1 MEKKRVV
8 AYVRVSSKSSAQIHS
23 YDFQARY
30 WQDKFAD
37 DPQSDLV
44 GIYADRGISGS
55 SIKKRTEFLRMM
67 DDARSGKFDQIR
79 TKSVSRFA
87 RNTVELLEAVREL
100 RDLGIEVFFENE
112 QISSLEPSS
121 ELYLTIA
128 ATVAEND
135 LAVDSDRQHWSMQY
149 RFENGWI
156 CIGSGMY
163 GYRMAKNNQ
172 LEIVPEEAEIVRRI
186 YDMYINGYGAQAIAN
201 VLNAEGIPNARGG
214 IWRLNTLLNLIG
226 NEKYMGDSIM
236 GKVMQKQGV
245 KYDNSDGQFGQRYY
259 IESSHEPIV
268 SKEVWNRAQEIREQR
283 KNPKLVGQQNT
294 VYPFTSLIECGKCHA
309 NFRHK
314 INSSGK
320 KWASEIWMCST
331 QYINGKAACDCTRIK
346 DSVLKEKF
354 VDAYNEFVTKRP
366 QSRSIIAMQE
376 IIEKLQKEE
385 ADLAVLTLKHLL
397 PVSVQHSEQR
407 RIRAKISELRQ
418 KISEQSTV
426 SDSDYTTITEFSEEK
441 LKKFIKKVIVSDG
454 TVAFLFYNGV
464 TIRKEY
470 SNGQPGNKPGW
481 RQRKEG

>member
-1 MEKKRVV
+1 MEKTRVV

-37 DPQSDLV
+37 DPQNELV

-67 DDARSGKFDQIR
+67 DDARSGKFDQIQ

-112 QISSLEPSS
+112 QISSLEPTS

-135 LAVDSDRQHWSMQY
+135 LAVDSDRQHWSMQH

-163 GYRMAKNNQ
+163 GYRMMEGNR
-172 LEIVPEEAEIVRRI
+172 LVIVPEEAEIIRRI
-186 YDMYINGYGAQAIAN
+186 YDMYISGHGAQAIAN
-201 VLNAEGIPNARGG
+201 ALNSEGILNSRNTFWRSNA
-214 IWRLNTLLNLIG
+214 ILNLIS

-236 GKVMQKQGV
+236 GKVVQKQGV
-245 KYDNSDGQFGQRYY
+245 KFDNSEGQYGQRYY
-259 IESSHEPIV
+259 IENSHEPIV
-268 SKEVWNRAQEIREQR
+268 NREVWSRAQEIREQR

-320 KWASEIWMCST
+320 KWASPIWMCST
-331 QYINGKAACDCTRIK
+331 QYVNGISACDCTRIK

-354 VDAYNEFVTKRP
+354 VEAYNEFVTKRP
-366 QSRSIIAMQE
+366 QNNSVIAIQE
-376 IIEKLQKEE
+376 VIDRLQKEE
-385 ADLAVLTLKHLL
+385 SDLAALTLKHLL

-407 RIRAKISELRQ
+407 RIRASINELRQ
-418 KISEQSTV
+418 KISEQSSV
-426 SDSDYTTITEFSEEK
+426 SESDYTPITEFNEEK

-454 TVAFLFYNGV
+454 TVAFLFFNDI
-464 TIRKEY
+464 TITKSY

-481 RQRKEG
+481 KQRQEG

>member
-8 AYVRVSSKSSAQIHS
+8 AYVRVSSKSSAQMHS

-30 WQDKFAD
+30 WQEKFAD
-37 DPQSDLV
+37 DPQSELV
-44 GIYADRGISGS
+44 GIYADSGISGS

-67 DDARSGKFDQIR
+67 DDARSDKFDQIQ

-87 RNTVELLEAVREL
+87 RNTVELLKAIREL

-112 QISSLEPSS
+112 QISSLDPTS

-135 LAVDSDRQHWSMQY
+135 LAVDSERQHWSMQH

-172 LEIVPEEAEIVRRI
+172 LEIVPEEAEVVQRI

-201 VLNAEGIPNARGG
+201 VLNAEGIANARGG
-214 IWRLNTLLNLIG
+214 IWRLNTLLNLIS

-245 KYDNSDGQFGQRYY
+245 KYDNSNGQFGQRYY

-268 SKEVWNRAQEIREQR
+268 SKEVWMKAQEIREQR
-283 KNPKLVGQQNT
+283 KNTKLVGQQNT

-309 NFRHK
+309 HFRHK
-314 INSSGK
+314 VNASGK

-354 VDAYNEFVTKRP
+354 VEAYNEFVTKRP
-366 QSRSIIAMQE
+366 QSNSVIAMHE

-385 ADLAVLTLKHLL
+385 TDLAALALKHLL
-397 PVSVQHSEQR
+397 PVSTLHSEQR
-407 RIRAKISELRQ
+407 RIRTRINELKK
-418 KISEQSTV
+418 KISEQSAV
-426 SDSDYTTITEFSEEK
+426 SDSDYTPITEFSEEK
-441 LKKFIKKVIVSDG
+441 LKKFIRKVIVSDG
-454 TVAFLFYNGV
+454 TVAFLFYSGI
-464 TIRKEY
+464 TISKEY
-470 SNGQPGNKPGW
+470 NNGKSGNKPGW
-481 RQRKEG
+481 NQEKEE

>member
-8 AYVRVSSKSSAQIHS
+8 AYVRVSSKSSAQMHS
-23 YDFQARY
+23 YDFQERY

-37 DPQSDLV
+37 DPQRELV

-55 SIKKRTEFLRMM
+55 SVKKRTEFLRMM
-67 DDARSGKFDQIR
+67 DDARSGRFDQIQ

-112 QISSLEPSS
+112 QISSLEPTS

-135 LAVDSDRQHWSMQY
+135 LAVDSDRQHWSMQH

-163 GYRMAKNNQ
+163 GYRMMADNQ
-172 LEIVPEEAEIVRRI
+172 LVVVPEEAEVIRRI
-186 YDMYINGYGAQAIAN
+186 YNMYINGYGAQAIAN
-201 VLNAEGIPNARGG
+201 VLNAEGIANARGG
-214 IWRLNTLLNLIG
+214 IWRSNTLLKLIS

-236 GKVMQKQGV
+236 GKVVQKQGV
-245 KYDNSDGQFGQRYY
+245 KFDNSDGQYGQRYY
-259 IESSHEPIV
+259 IENSHEPIV
-268 SKEVWNRAQEIREQR
+268 SREVWQRAQDIRQQR

-294 VYPFTSLIECGKCHA
+294 VYPFTGLIECGKCHA
-309 NFRHK
+309 PYRHK
-314 INSSGK
+314 INNSGTNYASAFWVCQTAITHGASSC
-320 KWASEIWMCST
+320 CSR
-331 QYINGKAACDCTRIK
+331 RIK

-354 VDAYNEFVTKRP
+354 VEVFNEFLTERP
-366 QSRSIIAMQE
+366 QNSSVIAMQE
-376 IIEKLQKEE
+376 AIDRLQKEE
-385 ADLAVLTLKHLL
+385 ADLATLALKHLL
-397 PVSVQHSEQR
+397 PVSTLHSEQR
-407 RIRAKISELRQ
+407 RIRARIKELQ
-418 KISEQSTV
+418 QQIADQSIV
-426 SDSDYTTITEFSEEK
+426 SDSDFTLITEFSEEK

-454 TVAFLFYNGV
+454 TVAFLFYNGIS
-464 TIRKEY
+464 IRKEY

-481 RQRKEG
+481 KQKKEG

>member
-8 AYVRVSSKSSAQIHS
+8 AYVRVSSKSSAQLHS
-23 YDFQARY
+23 YEFQERY

-37 DPQSDLV
+37 DPQRELV
-44 GIYADRGISGS
+44 GFYADRGISGS
-55 SIKKRTEFLRMM
+55 SVKKRTEFLRMM
-67 DDARSGKFDQIR
+67 DDARSGRFDQIQ

-112 QISSLEPSS
+112 QISSMEPTS

-135 LAVDSDRQHWSMQY
+135 LAVDSDRQHWSMQH

-163 GYRMAKNNQ
+163 GYRMTEGNRLVIA
-172 LEIVPEEAEIVRRI
+172 PEEAEVVRRI
-186 YDMYINGYGAQAIAN
+186 YDMYISGYGAQAIAN
-201 VLNAEGIPNARGG
+201 VLNAEGIVNARGG
-214 IWRLNTLLNLIG
+214 IWRSNTLLKLIS

-236 GKVMQKQGV
+236 GKVVQKQGV
-245 KYDNSDGQFGQRYY
+245 KFDNSDGQFGERYY
-259 IESSHEPIV
+259 IENSHESIV
-268 SKEVWNRAQEIREQR
+268 SRDVWQRAQDIRQQR

-294 VYPFTSLIECGKCHA
+294 VYPFTGLIECGKCHA
-309 NFRHK
+309 HFRHK
-314 INSSGK
+314 INSSGQ
-320 KWASEIWMCST
+320 KWASPIWMCST

-354 VDAYNEFVTKRP
+354 VEAYNEFVTARP
-366 QSRSIIAMQE
+366 QSSSVIAMQE
-376 IIEKLQKEE
+376 IIDKLQKEE
-385 ADLAVLTLKHLL
+385 ADLAALALKHLL
-397 PVSVQHSEQR
+397 PVSTLHSEQR
-407 RIRAKISELRQ
+407 RIRARIRELRQ
-418 KISEQSTV
+418 QIAEQSTV
-426 SDSDYTTITEFSEEK
+426 SDSDYTPITEFSEEK

-454 TVAFLFYNGV
+454 TVAFLFYNGI

-481 RQRKEG
+481 KQRKEG